1 MNKQVISLL
10 VKTTA
15 QSIPAKKL
23 LGTKGYLKITVLA
36 DNFFYRFGDNTA
48 PLNANTSVTSSAM
61 TDDGTTV
68 QYTGTALTTGL
79 KVGDIVQVTSGADV
93 VLGYA
98 QCVEIVTGTT
108 VVKFRKISSAFTATS
123 GDKII
128 KFKARTMS
136 STAPVYLKLENIEGD
151 DGYVSLLSDNG
162 SATGVN
168 VRLEQVDEIPPT
180 VYGTVNVASVT
191 AGS

>member
-15 QSIPAKKL
+15 QSIPVKKL

-36 DNFFYRFGDNTA
+36 DNFFYRFGDSTA
-48 PLNANTSVTSSAM
+48 PLSANTSVTSSAM

-68 QYTGTALTTGL
+68 KYTGTALTTGL
-79 KVGDIVQVTSGADV
+79 NVGDIVQITSGADA

-98 QCVEIVTGTT
+98 QCAEIVTGTT
-108 VVKFRKISSAFTATS
+108 VVKFRKLTAFTATS

-128 KFKARTMS
+128 KFKARTAS
-136 STAPVYLKLENIEGD
+136 SAAPVYLKLEDIEGD
-151 DGYVSLLSDNG
+151 EGYVSLLSDNG

-168 VRLEQVDEIPPT
+168 VRLEQVDEIPPF
-180 VYGTVNVASVT
+180 VYATTNVTATVT

>member
-15 QSIPAKKL
+15 QAIPVKKL

-68 QYTGTALTTGL
+68 QYTGTAISTGL
-79 KVGDIVQVTSGADV
+79 KVGDIVQITSGADV

-98 QCVEIVTGTT
+98 QCTEITGTT
-108 VVKFRKISSAFTATS
+108 IAKFRKISSAFTATS

-128 KFKARTMS
+128 KFKARTAS
-136 STAPVYLKLENIEGD
+136 STAPVYLKLEDIEGD

-191 AGS
+191 AG

>member
-15 QSIPAKKL
+15 QSIPVKKL

-36 DNFFYRFGDNTA
+36 DNFFYRFGDNTS

-68 QYTGTALTTGL
+68 QYTGTAMSTGL
-79 KVGDIVQVTSGADV
+79 RVGDIVQVTSGADA

-98 QCVEIVTGTT
+98 QCTEITGTT
-108 VVKFRKISSAFTATS
+108 IAKFRKISSAFTSTS

-128 KFKARTMS
+128 KFKARQAS
-136 STAPVYLKLENIEGD
+136 STAPIYLKLEDITGD

>member
-48 PLNANTSVTSSAM
+48 PLSANTSVTSSAM

-68 QYTGTALTTGL
+68 QYTGTAMSTGL

-98 QCVEIVTGTT
+98 QCTEITGTT
-108 VVKFRKISSAFTATS
+108 IAKFRKISSAFTATS

-128 KFKARTMS
+128 KFKARTAS
-136 STAPVYLKLENIEGD
+136 STAPVYLKLEDIEGD

-191 AGS
+191 AG

>member
-15 QSIPAKKL
+15 QSIPVKKL
-23 LGTKGYLKITVLA
+23 LGRKGYLKITVLA

-68 QYTGTALTTGL
+68 KYTGTALTTGL
-79 KVGDIVQVTSGADV
+79 KVGDIVQITSGADA

-98 QCVEIVTGTT
+98 QCAEIVSGTT
-108 VVKFRKISSAFTATS
+108 VVKFRKITDFTATS

-128 KFKARTMS
+128 KFKARTAS
-136 STAPVYLKLENIEGD
+136 SAEPVYLKLEDIEGD
-151 DGYVSLLSDNG
+151 EGYVSLLSDNG

-168 VRLEQVDEIPPT
+168 VRLEQVDEIPPF
-180 VYGTVNVASVT
+180 VYATTNVTATVT

>member
-23 LGTKGYLKITVLA
+23 LGTTGYLKITVLA

-48 PLNANTSVTSSAM
+48 PLSANTSVTSSAM
-61 TDDGTTV
+61 ADDGTTV
-68 QYTGTALTTGL
+68 QYTGTAISTGL
-79 KVGDIVQVTSGADV
+79 KVGDIVQITSGADV

-98 QCVEIVTGTT
+98 QCTEITGTT
-108 VVKFRKISSAFTATS
+108 IAKFRKISSAFTATS

-128 KFKARTMS
+128 KFKARTAS
-136 STAPVYLKLENIEGD
+136 STAPVYLKLEDIEGD

-191 AGS
+191 AG

>member
-10 VKTTA
+10 VKATA

-61 TDDGTTV
+61 ADDGTTV
-68 QYTGTALTTGL
+68 QYTGTAMSTGL

-98 QCVEIVTGTT
+98 RCTEITGTT
-108 VVKFRKISSAFTATS
+108 IAKFRKISSAFTATS

-128 KFKARTMS
+128 KFKARTAS
-136 STAPVYLKLENIEGD
+136 STAPVYLKLEDIEGD

-168 VRLEQVDEIPPT
+168 VRLEQVDEIL
-180 VYGTVNVASVT
+180 
-191 AGS
+191 

>member
-61 TDDGTTV
+61 ADDGTTV
-68 QYTGTALTTGL
+68 QYTGTAMSTGL

-98 QCVEIVTGTT
+98 QCTEITGTT
-108 VVKFRKISSAFTATS
+108 IAKFRKISSAFTATS

-128 KFKARTMS
+128 KFKARTAS
-136 STAPVYLKLENIEGD
+136 STAPVYLKLEDIEGD

-191 AGS
+191 AG

>member
-61 TDDGTTV
+61 ADDGTTV
-68 QYTGTALTTGL
+68 QYTGTAISTGL
-79 KVGDIVQVTSGADV
+79 KVGDMVQITSGADV

-98 QCVEIVTGTT
+98 QCTEITGTT
-108 VVKFRKISSAFTATS
+108 IAKFRKISSAFTATS

-128 KFKARTMS
+128 KFKARTAS
-136 STAPVYLKLENIEGD
+136 STAPVYLKLEDIEGD

-191 AGS
+191 AA

>member
-10 VKTTA
+10 VKATA

-61 TDDGTTV
+61 ADDGTTV
-68 QYTGTALTTGL
+68 QYTGTAMSTGL

-98 QCVEIVTGTT
+98 QCTEITGTT
-108 VVKFRKISSAFTATS
+108 IAKFRKISSAFTATS

-128 KFKARTMS
+128 KFKARTAS
-136 STAPVYLKLENIEGD
+136 STAPVYLKLEDIEGD

-191 AGS
+191 AG

>member
-48 PLNANTSVTSSAM
+48 PLSANTSVTSSAM

-68 QYTGTALTTGL
+68 QYTGTAISTGL
-79 KVGDIVQVTSGADV
+79 KVGDMVQITSGADV

-98 QCVEIVTGTT
+98 QCTEITGTT
-108 VVKFRKISSAFTATS
+108 IAKFRKISSAFTATS

-128 KFKARTMS
+128 KFKARTAS
-136 STAPVYLKLENIEGD
+136 STAPVYLKLEDIEGD

-191 AGS
+191 AG

>member
-1 MNKQVISLL
+1 MNNQVISLL

-15 QSIPAKKL
+15 QAIPVKKL

-68 QYTGTALTTGL
+68 KYTGTALTTGL
-79 KVGDIVQVTSGADV
+79 KVGDIVQITSGADA

-98 QCVEIVTGTT
+98 QCAEIVTGTT
-108 VVKFRKISSAFTATS
+108 VVKFRKLTAFTATS

-128 KFKARTMS
+128 KFKARTAS
-136 STAPVYLKLENIEGD
+136 SAEPVYLKLENIEGD
-151 DGYVSLLSDNG
+151 EGYVSLLSDNG

>member
-10 VKTTA
+10 VKTAA

-36 DNFFYRFGDNTA
+36 DNFFYRFGDSTA
-48 PLNANTSVTSSAM
+48 PLSANTSVTSSAM
-61 TDDGTTV
+61 ADDGTTV
-68 QYTGTALTTGL
+68 QYTGTAMSTGL

-98 QCVEIVTGTT
+98 QCTEITGTT
-108 VVKFRKISSAFTATS
+108 IAKFRKISSAFTATS

-128 KFKARTMS
+128 KFKARTAS
-136 STAPVYLKLENIEGD
+136 STAPVYLKLEDIEGD

-191 AGS
+191 AG

>member
-36 DNFFYRFGDNTA
+36 DNFFYRFGDSTA
-48 PLNANTSVTSSAM
+48 PLSANTSVTSSAM
-61 TDDGTTV
+61 ADDGTTV
-68 QYTGTALTTGL
+68 QYTGTAMSTGL

-98 QCVEIVTGTT
+98 QCTEITGTT
-108 VVKFRKISSAFTATS
+108 IAKFRKISSAFTATS

-128 KFKARTMS
+128 KFKARTAS
-136 STAPVYLKLENIEGD
+136 STAPVYLKLEDIEGD

-191 AGS
+191 AG

>member
-15 QSIPAKKL
+15 QSIPVKKL

-48 PLNANTSVTSSAM
+48 PLSANTSVTSSAM

-68 QYTGTALTTGL
+68 QYTGTAMSTGL
-79 KVGDIVQVTSGADV
+79 KVGDMVQVTSSADV

-98 QCVEIVTGTT
+98 QCTEITGTT
-108 VVKFRKISSAFTATS
+108 IAKFRKISSAFTATS

-128 KFKARTMS
+128 KFKARTAS
-136 STAPVYLKLENIEGD
+136 STGPVYLKLENIEGD

>member
-10 VKTTA
+10 VKTAA

-23 LGTKGYLKITVLA
+23 LGTTGYLKITVLA

-48 PLNANTSVTSSAM
+48 PLSANTSVTSSAM

-68 QYTGTALTTGL
+68 QYTGTAISTGL
-79 KVGDIVQVTSGADV
+79 KVGDIVQITSGADV

-98 QCVEIVTGTT
+98 QCTEITGTT
-108 VVKFRKISSAFTATS
+108 IAKFRKISSAFTATS

-128 KFKARTMS
+128 KFKARTAS
-136 STAPVYLKLENIEGD
+136 STAPVYLKLEDIDGD

-191 AGS
+191 AG